1 MRERRI
7 KDYTKFVALSN
18 SKDEGEI
25 GKSVGGMGLG
35 RKVRHMFVDIP
46 IKHPSEMLS
55 RLRRQ
60 VRNLREELGEKYEFG
75 S

>member
-7 KDYTKFVALSN
+7 KDHTKFVALRH

-25 GKSVGGMGLG
+25 GKTVGGMGLG
-35 RKVRHMFVDIP
+35 RKVRNIFVGIP

-55 RLRRQ
+55 RLSRQ
-60 VRNLREELGEKYEFG
+60 VDI
-75 S
+75 